1 MNKEKIAIACDHA
14 GYSLKLTIKELLT
27 HKGFEVEDLGT
38 NSSASVDYPDYGQLV
53 AQKIVSEEVKRA
65 ILICGT
71 GIGMSITANRF
82 MGVRAALCNDSYS
95 ARMSRLH
102 NDSNVLVIGGRVV
115 GPALAE
121 DIVSVWLDT
130 AFEGGRH
137 TRRVEKIDKDRVE
150 KVVHR
155 VVARYLD
162 KIQEV
167 DHQALEKMVEEAI
180 DIVIGENSMAAKK
193 GKKKGGG

>member
-1 MNKEKIAIACDHA
+1 MKEKIAIANDHA
-14 GYSLKLTIKELLT
+14 GLQLKETVKELLR
-27 HKGFEVEDLGT
+27 HKGYEVDDLGT
-38 NSSASVDYPDYGQLV
+38 NTAASVDYPDFGQLV
-53 AQKIVSEEVKRA
+53 AQRITSGANKRA
-65 ILICGT
+65 VLICGT

-82 MGVRAALCNDSYS
+82 PGVRAALCNDSYT

-121 DIVSVWLDT
+121 EIVSVWLDA

-137 TRRVEKIDKDRVE
+137 ARRLDKIDKDRVE
-150 KVVHR
+150 TIVHR

-162 KIQEV
+162 KLEEV
-167 DHQALEKMVEEAI
+167 DHGTLEKMVEEAV
-180 DIVIGENSMAAKK
+180 DTVISENGMKVTDDKK
-193 GKKKGGG
+193 GDK